1 MKLESVIMGMESLIG
16 SCGETCE
23 VSIVHVNSVNEIQK
37 EIFKGIVKE
46 MVAKWRA
53 NEPFGAGLA
62 KDWYVVGYNYVAY
75 TIADEVLPVFTRPI
89 EIRVI

>member
-16 SCGETCE
+16 SCGETTDI
-23 VSIVHVNSVNEIQK
+23 SIVYVNSVNVIQN
-37 EIFKGIVKE
+37 EIFKGTVKE

-53 NEPFGAGLA
+53 NEPFGVGTAEE
-62 KDWYVVGYNYVAY
+62 WYVVGYNYVAY
-75 TIADEVLPVFTRPI
+75 TIADEVLPIFTRPI